1 MFTKHFHMY
10 YLVFKKQIDGRHYS
24 HYKKVKTQ
32 LFNLVESVCQ
42 GFQGGQCAR
51 TLSHLNITY
60 KNDSYERPCA

>member
-42 GFQGGQCAR
+42 GFQGGQ
-51 TLSHLNITY
+51 
-60 KNDSYERPCA
+60 